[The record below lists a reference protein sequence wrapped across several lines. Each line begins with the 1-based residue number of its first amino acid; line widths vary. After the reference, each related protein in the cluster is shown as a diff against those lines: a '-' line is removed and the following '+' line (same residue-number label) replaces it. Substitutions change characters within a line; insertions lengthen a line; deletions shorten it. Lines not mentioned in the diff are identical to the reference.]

1 MLMASNFF
9 YQMMMMMMWREQLVI
24 LQVLELCH
32 CEDGVTGKGIVDRQ
46 LKTGVIISDDIPQVN
61 SLEHVDLMKMS
72 LGTAVVISLVQEI
85 DEPVLSL
92 VMEWE

>member
-1 MLMASNFF
+1 MLMASDFF
-9 YQMMMMMMWREQLVI
+9 YQMMMIWREQLVI
-24 LQVLELCH
+24 LQTLELSH
-32 CEDGVTGKGIVDRQ
+32 CEDGVTGKGIVDHQ
-46 LKTGVIISDDIPQVN
+46 LKTGVIISDDIPPVN
-61 SLEHVDLMKMS
+61 FLEHVDLMKMS